1 MTKTKAKTRNIN
13 RWIVVL
19 LLVGVGVAASIFP
32 PVRPVVML
40 PGEPLTGTLFPLPVV
55 GDFKLTN
62 TILTTVIVYAIL
74 LAIALGARKGFG
86 DGSQAPTGI
95 AVALE
100 MILGYLYD
108 MVENTAGKK
117 WARSVFPIMATI
129 ILLVLVSNLIKLL
142 PGMETIGLMKEAHG
156 HGYAKVEV
164 IPGVLSYISNEEIVA
179 HEETAEGTTAEHTLE
194 DATAEAKPYEV
205 VPFFRSPSTDLNFTA
220 ALAVSAVVMVQVMGV
235 RANGFGYFKKF
246 LSVERF
252 VKMWGKKK
260 LGPFD
265 VINPFIDI
273 FVGILESISEF
284 AKIISF
290 SFRLLGAMFGG
301 AILAIV
307 IGSLLPVAHFGIL
320 FLELFFGFVQALV
333 FGMLTL
339 VFMTVASQSHGS
351 HEEGHGEA
359 H

>member
-1 MTKTKAKTRNIN
+1 MRIVTQTERKKRNIN

-19 LLVGVGVAASIFP
+19 LLVGIGVAASYFP

-40 PGEPLTGTLFPLPVV
+40 PGEPLTGTLFTLPVI
-55 GDFKLTN
+55 GDVVLTN
-62 TILTTVIVYAIL
+62 TMLTTVIVYAIL
-74 LAIALGARKGFG
+74 IFIALAARKGFG
-86 DGSQAPTGI
+86 DGNQPPEGI
-95 AVALE
+95 AVGLE
-100 MILGYLYD
+100 AILGYLYD
-108 MVENTAGKK
+108 MVESTAGKK

-129 ILLVLVSNLIKLL
+129 ILLVLVSNLIKLV
-142 PGMETIGLMKEAHG
+142 PGMETIGFMKEAHE
-156 HGYAKVEV
+156 HGYAKVEI
-164 IPGVLSYISNEEIVA
+164 IPNVLSYISSEEVVA
-179 HEETAEGTTAEHTLE
+179 QTGHETTE
-194 DATAEAKPYEV
+194 DHATDQEPYEV
-205 VPFFRSPSTDLNFTA
+205 VPFFRSPSTDLNFTV
-220 ALAVSAVVMVQVMGV
+220 ALALSAVTMVQVIGV
-235 RANGFGYFKKF
+235 RANGLGYFKKF
-246 LSVERF
+246 FAVERF
-252 VKMWGKKK
+252 IKLWGKKK

-273 FVGILESISEF
+273 FVGILETISEF

-307 IGSLLPVAHFGIL
+307 IGSLLPVAQFGIL

-351 HEEGHGEA
+351 HE
-359 H
+359 